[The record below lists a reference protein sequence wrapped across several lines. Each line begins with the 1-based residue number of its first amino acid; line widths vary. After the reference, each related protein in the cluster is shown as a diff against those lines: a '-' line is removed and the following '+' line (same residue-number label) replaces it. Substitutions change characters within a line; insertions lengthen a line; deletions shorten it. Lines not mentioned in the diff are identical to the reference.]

1 MSKEHVNYVR
11 FFVLDT
17 LVYVSWLEPSRR
29 PTSSVS
35 SLLSYLYIQ
44 VSFLVQLYQNNIK
57 YHHFYFLYVY
67 ITFCYKNIYL
77 NASKMWCYT
86 RLTYMPMSYLY
97 WKRFVSPITLLT
109 LQLRDELY
117 AQSYN
122 EITTFIFCI
131 VYIDKCFESNSA

>member
-17 LVYVSWLEPSRR
+17 LVYVSWPEPSRR

-57 YHHFYFLYVY
+57 YHNFYLLYVY
-67 ITFCYKNIYL
+67 ITFSYKNIYL

-86 RLTYMPMSYLY
+86 RLTYMPIYLLPSNY
-97 WKRFVSPITLLT
+97 FTTQLTISGRFAETIRPFNQKRVPHLEVRYFW
-109 LQLRDELY
+109 
-117 AQSYN
+117 
-122 EITTFIFCI
+122 
-131 VYIDKCFESNSA
+131 